1 MIPYLLVLALGL
13 AALLQVSLLPALQVG
28 GVYPNLVLMVIVA
41 WALLRGARS
50 AVIWALIAGLWLD
63 LLSSRAFGGYTL
75 GLVVAAYLAGL
86 GAQIVYRP
94 TILLALA
101 MAVVVTIV
109 QDGIQMLLLWLSG
122 GTFSPPDVLLRLVL
136 PEIVYN
142 SVVMLVVYPLL
153 SWVNRT
159 TGQERLP
166 LE

>member
-1 MIPYLLVLALGL
+1 LV
-13 AALLQVSLLPALQVG
+13 
-28 GVYPNLVLMVIVA
+28 VIVA
-41 WALLRGARS
+41 WALLRGTRS

-63 LLSSRAFGGYTL
+63 LLSSRPFGGYTL

-86 GAQIVYRP
+86 GAKIVYRP

-101 MAVVVTIV
+101 MAAVVTIV
-109 QDGIQMLLLWLSG
+109 LDGIQMALLWLSG
-122 GTFSPPDVLLRLVL
+122 GTFSLPDTLLRLVL
-136 PEIVYN
+136 PEIAYN

-153 SWVNRT
+153 SWVNRV

>member
-13 AALLQVSLLPALQVG
+13 AALLQVSLLPALHVG

-63 LLSSRAFGGYTL
+63 LLSGRAFGGYTL
-75 GLVVAAYLAGL
+75 GLVVSAYLAGL
-86 GAQIVYRP
+86 GAQILYRP
-94 TILLALA
+94 TIFLALVMGA
-101 MAVVVTIV
+101 IATIV
-109 QDGIQMLLLWLSG
+109 QDGIQMLLSWLSG
-122 GTFSPPDVLLRLVL
+122 GTFSLPDALLRLVL

-142 SVVMLVVYPLL
+142 SVIMLAVYPLL
-153 SWVNRT
+153 SWVNQA
-159 TGQERLP
+159 TGRERLP

>member
-13 AALLQVSLLPALQVG
+13 AALLQVSLLPALKIG

-63 LLSSRAFGGYTL
+63 LLSGRPFGGYTL

-86 GAQIVYRP
+86 GAQTVYRP
-94 TILLALA
+94 TIFLALA
-101 MAVVVTIV
+101 MAAVATIL

-122 GTFSPPDVLLRLVL
+122 GTFSPPDALLRLVL
-136 PEIVYN
+136 PEVVYN
-142 SVVMLVVYPLL
+142 SAVMLVVYPLL

>member
-13 AALLQVSLLPALQVG
+13 AALLQVSLLSALHVG

-63 LLSSRAFGGYTL
+63 LLSGRAFGVYTL

-86 GAQIVYRP
+86 GAQTVYRP
-94 TILLALA
+94 TIFFALA
-101 MAVVVTIV
+101 MGAVATIV
-109 QDGIQMLLLWLSG
+109 QDGIQILLSLLSG
-122 GTFSPPDVLLRLVL
+122 GTFSLPDALLRLVL

-142 SVVMLVVYPLL
+142 SVIMLAVYPLL
-153 SWVNRT
+153 SWVNQA
-159 TGQERLP
+159 TGRERLP

>member
-1 MIPYLLVLALGL
+1 MMPYLLVLALGL
-13 AALLQVSLLPALQVG
+13 AALLQVSLLPALQIG

-63 LLSSRAFGGYTL
+63 LLSSRTFGGYTL
-75 GLVVAAYLAGL
+75 GLVVAAYLAGV
-86 GAQIVYRP
+86 GAQTVYRP
-94 TILLALA
+94 TIFLALA
-101 MAVVVTIV
+101 MAVVATIV

-122 GTFSPPDVLLRLVL
+122 GTFSPPVALLRLVF
-136 PEIVYN
+136 PEILYN

-153 SWVNRT
+153 SWVNRV